1 MHNYPIQHVQSDS
14 SEFIA
19 LSTVIALC
27 GIAQNEADELMEYGA
42 IKLHHSENNQ
52 GFLTTQNSI
61 TLQKACKLRQ
71 HFDLDLFTVA
81 ICVDYLETIAKLQN
95 ELQQYQTQ

>member
-1 MHNYPIQHVQSDS
+1 MNNYPIQHVKSDS
-14 SEFIA
+14 SEYIA
-19 LSTVIALC
+19 LSKVIVLC
-27 GIAQNEADELMEYGA
+27 GIAQSEANELMEYGA

-52 GFLTTQNSI
+52 GFLTTQHSI

-81 ICVDYLETIAKLQN
+81 ICVDYLEKIAQLQN
-95 ELQQYQTQ
+95 ELRQYQAQ

>member
-1 MHNYPIQHVQSDS
+1 MHNYPIEYVQADS
-14 SEFIA
+14 SEYIA
-19 LSTVIALC
+19 LSKVIVLC

-52 GFLTTQNSI
+52 GFLTTQHSI
-61 TLQKACKLRQ
+61 TLQKACQMRQ

-81 ICVDYLETIAKLQN
+81 ICVDYLETIAMLQSQ
-95 ELQQYQTQ
+95 LRQYQT